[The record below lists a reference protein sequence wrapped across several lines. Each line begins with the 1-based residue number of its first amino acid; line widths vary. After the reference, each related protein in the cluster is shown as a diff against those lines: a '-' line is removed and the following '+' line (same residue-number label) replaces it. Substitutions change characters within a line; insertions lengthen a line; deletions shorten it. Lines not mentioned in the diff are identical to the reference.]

1 VPTPRTG
8 LRAAVLGSPISH
20 SLSPVLHRAA
30 YAALGLDWRYDAI
43 EVDESGL
50 ATFLAS
56 LDDTWAGL
64 SLTMPLKESV
74 IDLLVQVE
82 PLALAVTS
90 VNNLLP
96 TVGGWRGANTDVYG
110 MTQALTDAGLE
121 LGAESTGLE
130 LGAEST
136 GLVLGAGAT
145 ARSALAALSHLGIRQ
160 VLVAAR
166 RSAAAAAL
174 LPLAESLALVVDV
187 VDWKAGNQPP
197 EGDLA
202 DVAVIVSTVPQD
214 AGAAWATY
222 AARCTGALLD
232 ASYHPWPTPLAA
244 AWAGEI
250 IANGRDMLLWQ
261 AAEQVRLMTGL
272 EPPIAAMRA
281 ALPAA

>member
-1 VPTPRTG
+1 VPAPQTG

-90 VNNLLP
+90 VNTLLP

-110 MTQALTDAGLE
+110 MSQALTDAGLE
-121 LGAESTGLE
+121 LEAESI
-130 LGAEST
+130 

-187 VDWKAGNQPP
+187 VDWQAGNQPP

>member
-90 VNNLLP
+90 VNTLLP

-110 MTQALTDAGLE
+110 MSQALTDAGLE
-121 LGAESTGLE
+121 LEAESI
-130 LGAEST
+130 

-187 VDWKAGNQPP
+187 VDWQAGNQPP